1 MKNLLSISSTLLL
14 AAVLSLCGCQSSE
27 TPCSEVNPFLGVD
40 GGGNVLPGP
49 CRPFSLVRINPLV
62 ELPHPTNGY
71 QTGTPI
77 VGFIQTNVSGT
88 GGGGRYGNFLVTPQ
102 VGKVDIDDLS
112 TTLSDETASVGYY
125 SALLDRWGIRAEL
138 TSASRVG
145 VQRFTFPAEGTP
157 QILITASSVIDL
169 DRDYPYDARCVDARI
184 EAGKDGTV
192 NGYVQI
198 IGGWGHMEPYK
209 LYFCGAFDKP
219 FAVSGVW
226 DSRGLLPDVQ
236 TARDSV
242 AGAYFSFPTLEGQ
255 SITLKI
261 GVSTVS
267 LARARAN
274 LQEQL
279 PKSFEQIRAESESAW
294 ERYLGLIRV
303 EGGTP
308 EQRELFY
315 TSLYRS
321 FVMPTDITGENPGWT
336 TSEPSYWDFYCLWD
350 TFRCTFP
357 LYAIIAPDKYVEM
370 VRSLLDVYKHQGW
383 LPDAWIVGG
392 FSKQQGG
399 TNADNIIADAVVKGL
414 SGFDKSLALEAMLHN
429 AETPADE
436 SDTFEDLLRVGKHSD
451 YIELGYV
458 PSDKLCCS
466 SYTLEFA
473 YNDFCLAQV
482 ASALGEEGLA
492 NKYLQRS
499 MNCYNLFDPST
510 GFFWAKDRQGAWV
523 PGFSPTYQGNP
534 WWKGPY
540 FYEGTPYHYSTYV
553 LHDINGLISRH
564 GGKKKFAAY
573 LDEFFEG
580 GFFTHENEP
589 DIHAPYLYNYVGQP
603 YRTAEIV
610 REILSMQ
617 YRTERDGWP
626 GNDDSGT
633 LSSWYVFSSMG
644 FYPITGQDFY
654 LIGSPVFKR
663 TDITLPGGKQFTIR
677 AKGVSEENKYI
688 QSATLNG
695 EPYDKS
701 WIRHSDIAQGGELVF
716 TMGPSPSDWATKCAM
731 PKSASQIINK

>member
-1 MKNLLSISSTLLL
+1 MKNLLSLTTLF
-14 AAVLSLCGCQSSE
+14 AVAVALCGCQSAKS
-27 TPCSEVNPFLGVD
+27 PCAEVDPFLGVD

-49 CRPFSLVRINPLV
+49 CHPFSLVRINPLV

-71 QTGTPI
+71 ETGRPI
-77 VGFIQTNVSGT
+77 VGFVQTNVSGT

-102 VGKVDIDDLS
+102 LGEIDVYDKS
-112 TTLSDETASVGYY
+112 TTLSEETSQVGYY

-138 TSASRVG
+138 TSTPRVG
-145 VQRFTFPAEGTP
+145 VQRFTFPAGGVP
-157 QILITASSVIDL
+157 HILITASSVIDL
-169 DRDYPYDARCVDARI
+169 DRNYPYDARCVDARI

-192 NGYVQI
+192 SGYAQI

-209 LYFCGAFDKP
+209 LYFCGSFDKP
-219 FAVSGVW
+219 YAVSGVW
-226 DSRGLLPDVQ
+226 DSRGLLEEAQ
-236 TARDSV
+236 TARDSI
-242 AGAYFSFPTLEGQ
+242 AGAYFSFPNLDGD

-261 GVSTVS
+261 GVSTSS

-274 LQEQL
+274 LQEQED
-279 PKSFEQIRAESESAW
+279 KSFEQIRAASEAAW
-294 ERYLGLIRV
+294 DDYLGRIRV

-308 EQRELFY
+308 EQRKIFY

-357 LYAIIAPDKYVEM
+357 LYSIIAPDKYVEM
-370 VRSLLDVYKHQGW
+370 VRSLLDVYKNRGW

-414 SGFDKSLALEAMLHN
+414 EGFDRSLALEAMLHN

-436 SDTFEDLLRVGKHSD
+436 SDTFEDLLRIGKHRD
-451 YIELGYV
+451 YIEMGYV

-473 YNDFCLAQV
+473 YNDFCLYQV
-482 ASALGEEGLA
+482 ASALGKEGLA
-492 NKYLQRS
+492 DKYLKRS
-499 MNCYNLFDPST
+499 MNCYNLFDPAT

-523 PGFSPTYQGNP
+523 PGFIPTYQGNP

-564 GGKKKFAAY
+564 GGKKRFAAY
-573 LDEFFEG
+573 LDEFFDG

-603 YRTAEIV
+603 WRTAEIV
-610 REILSMQ
+610 RDIMANQ

-644 FYPITGQDFY
+644 LYPITGQDFY
-654 LIGSPVFKR
+654 LIGSPLFR
-663 TDITLPGGKQFTIR
+663 RIDIALPGDKRFTIL
-677 AKGVSEENKYI
+677 AKGVSAENKYI
-688 QSATLNG
+688 QRATLNG

-701 WIRHSDIAQGGELVF
+701 WIRHADIVQGGELVF
-716 TMGPSPSDWATKCAM
+716 AMGPSPSEWATKCVM